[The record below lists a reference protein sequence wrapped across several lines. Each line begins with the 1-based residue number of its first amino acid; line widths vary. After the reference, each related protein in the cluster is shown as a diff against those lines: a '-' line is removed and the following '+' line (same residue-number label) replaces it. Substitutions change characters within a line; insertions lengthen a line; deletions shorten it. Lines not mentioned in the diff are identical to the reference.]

1 MDGKSPTA
9 KDERHNSTKLS
20 FWNWKVF
27 GGQNEKSNG
36 EPEFIQVKLSA
47 LFSSFDRTGS
57 QLIAT

>member
-1 MDGKSPTA
+1 MK
-9 KDERHNSTKLS
+9 
-20 FWNWKVF
+20 KVNYKYF
-27 GGQNEKSNG
+27 KHFNG